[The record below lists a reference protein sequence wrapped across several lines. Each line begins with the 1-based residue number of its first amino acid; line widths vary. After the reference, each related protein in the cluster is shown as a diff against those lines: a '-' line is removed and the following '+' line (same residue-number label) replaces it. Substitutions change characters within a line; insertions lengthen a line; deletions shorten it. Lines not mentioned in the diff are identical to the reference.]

1 MRSMHTLILAA
12 ALVAAGSAALA
23 ADAAPPKHDPRQ
35 AFKES
40 DTNGDGAVDHLEFQI
55 RITEVFYFADT
66 NRDGYLDPN
75 ELRVLV
81 FADDFD
87 ENDKD
92 ANGRVSLREFLR
104 VRFDDFSKAD
114 KDDDGT
120 LSVDEVVTTY
130 EEKGK

>member
-1 MRSMHTLILAA
+1 MRTIHALILA
-12 ALVAAGSAALA
+12 ALVAAGSTVLA
-23 ADAAPPKHDPRQ
+23 ADASPKHDPRA
-35 AFKES
+35 AFKET
-40 DTNGDGAVDHLEFQI
+40 DTNGDGVIDHEEFHI
-55 RITEVFYFADT
+55 RIVEVFYFADT
-66 NRDGYLDPN
+66 NKDGYLDPN
-75 ELRVLV
+75 ELKVLV

-114 KDDDGT
+114 KDHDGT
-120 LSVDEVVTTY
+120 LSVDEVVITY

>member
-1 MRSMHTLILAA
+1 MRSMHTLILAG
-12 ALVAAGSAALA
+12 ALVAAGSPALA
-23 ADAAPPKHDPRQ
+23 ADAAPKTDARA
-35 AFKES
+35 AFKET
-40 DTNGDGAVDHLEFQI
+40 DADADGAIDHGEYQA
-55 RITEVFYFADT
+55 RIVEVFYFADT

-75 ELRVLV
+75 ELQVLV